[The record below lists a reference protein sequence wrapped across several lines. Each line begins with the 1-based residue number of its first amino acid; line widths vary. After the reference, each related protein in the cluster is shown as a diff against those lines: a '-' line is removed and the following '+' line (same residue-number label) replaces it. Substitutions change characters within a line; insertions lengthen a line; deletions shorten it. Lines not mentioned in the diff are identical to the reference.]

1 MTTIV
6 DDTFFACDMLKF
18 FVSLAQGAS
27 HLIIVGLLFSSL
39 APASGNNFAVESAP
53 TLIYLSAAV
62 LFARDLIL
70 WIMAHESLWVD
81 FPVILVLVLT
91 VGVLVFT
98 LGEYLLHVATLS
110 LHTAPHIHEWFLN
123 GHVIIDITCHQGQ
136 FNGHCH

>member
-27 HLIIVGLLFSSL
+27 HLIIVGLLFTSL

-110 LHTAPHIHEWFLN
+110 LLPHSLCPSYLSH
-123 GHVIIDITCHQGQ
+123 
-136 FNGHCH
+136 